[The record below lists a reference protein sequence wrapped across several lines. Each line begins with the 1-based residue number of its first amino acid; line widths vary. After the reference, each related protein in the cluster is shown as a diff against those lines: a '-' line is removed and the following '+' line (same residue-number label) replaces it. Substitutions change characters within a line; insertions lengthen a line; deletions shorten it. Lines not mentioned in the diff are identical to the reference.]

1 MAKLT
6 ETDFLD
12 VKDEM
17 KEGRLSPASIRGGL
31 GVFMFLS
38 LLAVGI
44 AYMAANAS
52 NSVIGWENLSGFWK
66 SVFILEA
73 ILFFIQLAIIIFVHG
88 KNNWTQIV
96 LTISYVF
103 YIYKMALDPFVA
115 MSMFAKDRGVYEIFA
130 PLIISIIILGFLLH
144 LFLVWR
150 SFKGIKEEKDKA
162 NENKGNL
169 LYVFIPVLFFLVSV
183 TGYIIKNDLL
193 GENDVLVGMGIF
205 TFLFIAL
212 LIGAIEFVIG
222 AYCVIRFPSFRVNA
236 SKQK

>member
-1 MAKLT
+1 MD
-6 ETDFLD
+6 DFLRQVSEVD
-12 VKDEM
+12 WES
-17 KEGRLSPASIRGGL
+17 LC
-31 GVFMFLS
+31 FFS
-38 LLAVGI
+38 LLAMGI

-73 ILFFIQLAIIIFVHG
+73 ILFIIQLAIIILIHG

-103 YIYKMALDPFVA
+103 YTYKMALDPFVA

-130 PLIISIIILGFLLH
+130 PLIIFIIILGFLLH

-150 SFKGIKEEKDKA
+150 SFKGIKKERDKA
-162 NENKGNL
+162 NEKRGNQ
-169 LYVFIPVLFFLVSV
+169 LYVFIPVLFLLVSV

-193 GENDVLVGMGIF
+193 GENDVLAGMGIF
-205 TFLFIAL
+205 TFFYLSL
-212 LIGAIEFVIG
+212 
-222 AYCVIRFPSFRVNA
+222 Y
-236 SKQK
+236 

>member
-1 MAKLT
+1 MSKLT
-6 ETDFLD
+6 EKNFIDIR
-12 VKDEM
+12 DEI
-17 KEGRLSPASIRGGL
+17 KNGRLSPASIRGGL
-31 GVFMFLS
+31 GVFMFFS

-73 ILFFIQLAIIIFVHG
+73 ILFIIQLAIIILIHG

-103 YIYKMALDPFVA
+103 YTYKMALDPFVA

-130 PLIISIIILGFLLH
+130 PFIIILGFLLH
-144 LFLVWR
+144 LFLVLR
-150 SFKGIKEEKDKA
+150 SFKGIKKERDKA
-162 NENKGNL
+162 NEKRGNQ
-169 LYVFIPVLFFLVSV
+169 LYVFIPVLFLLVSV

-193 GENDVLVGMGIF
+193 GENDVLAGMGIF

-212 LIGAIEFVIG
+212 LIGAVEFVKA
-222 AYCVIRFPSFRVNA
+222 AYCVIRFPSFRVNPPNTLHF
-236 SKQK
+236 

>member
-1 MAKLT
+1 MD
-6 ETDFLD
+6 DFLRQVSEVD
-12 VKDEM
+12 WES
-17 KEGRLSPASIRGGL
+17 LC
-31 GVFMFLS
+31 FFS
-38 LLAVGI
+38 LLAMGI

-73 ILFFIQLAIIIFVHG
+73 ILFIIQLAIIILIHG

-103 YIYKMALDPFVA
+103 YTYKMALDPFVA

-130 PLIISIIILGFLLH
+130 PLIIFIIILGFLLH

-150 SFKGIKEEKDKA
+150 SFKGIKKERDKSNEKR
-162 NENKGNL
+162 GNQ
-169 LYVFIPVLFFLVSV
+169 LYVFIPVLFLLVSV

-193 GENDVLVGMGIF
+193 GENDVLAGMVIF
-205 TFLFIAL
+205 TFFI
-212 LIGAIEFVIG
+212 
-222 AYCVIRFPSFRVNA
+222 YRFINRCRRICEGGILCHSFSFFSSESA
-236 SKQK
+236 KYSSFLTKQCLK